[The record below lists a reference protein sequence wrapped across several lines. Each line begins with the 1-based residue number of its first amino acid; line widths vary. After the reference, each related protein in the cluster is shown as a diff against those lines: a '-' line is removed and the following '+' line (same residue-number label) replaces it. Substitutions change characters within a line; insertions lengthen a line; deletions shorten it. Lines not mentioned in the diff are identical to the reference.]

1 MSNFIAQLEALFRYF
16 QINRQVGHTTAMLE
30 GAKNVPCL
38 VLANNQAGKH
48 HLKITGLKEVVTL
61 PEIEGGRLCGLNRP
75 LLIDNAAMTEIL
87 GGALHEIEGA
97 KAALLIAN
105 RSADDQM
112 QQKRA
117 AESEVIRLKNALTAQ
132 SDHWQEI
139 EAIAKEFGLAP
150 DMSLASENLPE
161 GRWSYNDPCSGKLFR
176 EDEVADEVIR
186 RIKELCK
193 EHDEARAWV
202 ERLQREK
209 QTLTC
214 VYCGKEYPP
223 GSPAH
228 GSAVLTEHIRVCEKH
243 PMRKVEQER
252 TTHLR
257 LLVHAFRHLGAEIER
272 KPLNESAMDGTHALS
287 REIAQALDDAKT
299 P

>member
-38 VLANNQAGKH
+38 VLANNQAGKNN
-48 HLKITGLKEVVTL
+48 LKITGLKEVVTL

-75 LLIDNAAMTEIL
+75 LLIDNAAMAEIL

-112 QQKRA
+112 RQKRA

-139 EAIAKEFGLAP
+139 EAIAKEFGIGP

-186 RIKELCK
+186 RIKELRDTLK
-193 EHDEARAWV
+193 TAREEQANQAAIIRASV
-202 ERLQREK
+202 APASERERLMLEEIQGLRTKISDPLAIE
-209 QTLTC
+209 
-214 VYCGKEYPP
+214 GEHGP
-223 GSPAH
+223 G
-228 GSAVLTEHIRVCEKH
+228 I
-243 PMRKVEQER
+243 
-252 TTHLR
+252 
-257 LLVHAFRHLGAEIER
+257 
-272 KPLNESAMDGTHALS
+272 
-287 REIAQALDDAKT
+287 
-299 P
+299 